1 MDTHFAAIFRRQ
13 ISTEIHRRQHTGA
26 KSIRD
31 AERRAEMLSLRVQGW
46 TLEQIGAHMNVGADT
61 VHRVISRALTAQT
74 REPAEELLSLELGRC
89 DVLLNEAMQTVK
101 AFHPLIAGG
110 KVVSAP
116 MLNNQGEPIRNP
128 ENGVVLTR
136 VLEDKTIK
144 LAAIHVA
151 AKVLERRAK
160 YLGLDA
166 PSRFQQDVTLT
177 TDEKKPYDLSRLDMD
192 EVQLLDYLMRKAED
206 PDATPAARKSLNAKW
221 GERSE
226 CPEELTP
233 DEIATVK
240 EVFRKLGVK
249 YLVIDTV
256 DSWRVPPALPNT

>member
-1 MDTHFAAIFRRQ
+1 MIKTGKGPKAIT
-13 ISTEIHRRQHTGA
+13 SA
-26 KSIRD
+26 KSIRE
-31 AERRAEMLSLRVQGW
+31 AERRAEMLSLRLEGK

-61 VHRVISRALTAQT
+61 VHRVISRALTSVT
-74 REPAEELLSLELGRC
+74 KEPAEELLTLELGRC

-101 AFHPLIAGG
+101 AFHPLVSAGR
-110 KVVSAP
+110 VVSAP

-128 ENGVVLTR
+128 ETGDVLTR
-136 VLEDKTIK
+136 VLEDKAPK

-177 TDEKKPYDLSRLDMD
+177 TDEKKPYDLSRLDMS
-192 EVQLLDYLMRKAED
+192 EMQLLDYLMRKAED
-206 PDATPAARKSLNAKW
+206 SSATPAARRNLYAKW

-233 DEIATVK
+233 EEIATVK

-256 DSWRVPPALPNT
+256 DSWHVPPALPNT

>member
-1 MDTHFAAIFRRQ
+1 MIKTGKGPKAIT
-13 ISTEIHRRQHTGA
+13 SA
-26 KSIRD
+26 KSIRE
-31 AERRAEMLSLRVQGW
+31 AERRAEMLSLRLEGK

-61 VHRVISRALTAQT
+61 VHRVISRALTSVT
-74 REPAEELLSLELGRC
+74 KEPAEELLTLELGRC
-89 DVLLNEAMQTVK
+89 DVLLTEAMQTVK
-101 AFHPLIAGG
+101 AFHPLVSAGR
-110 KVVSAP
+110 VVSAP

-128 ENGVVLTR
+128 ETGDVLTR
-136 VLEDKTIK
+136 VLEDKAPK

-177 TDEKKPYDLSRLDMD
+177 TDEKKPYDLGRLNMS
-192 EVQLLDYLMRKAED
+192 EMQLLDYLMRKAED
-206 PDATPAARKSLNAKW
+206 PSATPEARRNLYAKW

-226 CPEELTP
+226 CPEELTS

-256 DSWRVPPALPNT
+256 DSWYVPPALPTP